1 MGITIN
7 AGKIPAFQR
16 IRDRGLKCREEKLKR
31 EQNRDNEVAVLEK
44 QKAALKNK
52 ECTSLEEI
60 GDKLGLF
67 HSYEDQIKAVKH
79 AFNSEQMCHIVD
91 EAREKGEK
99 IAEELKKLSA
109 KTPEEMKKILEEE
122 ALGIEKSQGMLSELL
137 EEITLEL
144 PKEPDGEKMKGSTG
158 ESSGKT
164 SNKNEG
170 GSAEN
175 AEGITEILTGKK
187 EEEIADRLTKDMI
200 REAMD
205 KTQPELPERESE
217 KLAKMASERK

>member
-1 MGITIN
+1 MSVSMQAIN
-7 AGKIPAFQR
+7 VMRFQS
-16 IRDRGLKCREEKLKR
+16 IGGLKSTQDRQERQQKCASQVEFF
-31 EQNRDNEVAVLEK
+31 EK
-44 QKAALKNK
+44 QKENLKNIK
-52 ECTSLEEI
+52 CDSLEEVAR
-60 GDKLGLF
+60 KLEMF

-79 AFNSEQMCHIVD
+79 AFNSEQMCHILD

-144 PKEPDGEKMKGSTG
+144 PKEPDGE
-158 ESSGKT
+158 SSGKT

-187 EEEIADRLTKDMI
+187 EEEIADRLTKQTI
-200 REAMD
+200 REAME

>member
-79 AFNSEQMCHIVD
+79 AFNSEQMCHILD

-144 PKEPDGEKMKGSTG
+144 PKEPDGE
-158 ESSGKT
+158 SSGKT

-200 REAMD
+200 REAME